1 MAGRNLLSFDAFS
14 KTVEDA
20 RIRTA
25 SGGLVTIV
33 SVFII
38 VWLSISEYIDY
49 RKIEYR
55 PELVVDKARGEKLL
69 INLNMTFPHLPCD
82 CK

>member
-1 MAGRNLLSFDAFS
+1 MVKKLLSFDAFS

-25 SGGLVTIV
+25 SGGFVTIV
-33 SVFII
+33 SVVII
-38 VWLSISEYIDY
+38 LWLGLFEWLDY
-49 RKIEYR
+49 RKIEFR
-55 PELVVDKARGEKLL
+55 PELIVDKARGEKMM
-69 INLNMTFPHLPCD
+69 INFNFTFPHMPCD